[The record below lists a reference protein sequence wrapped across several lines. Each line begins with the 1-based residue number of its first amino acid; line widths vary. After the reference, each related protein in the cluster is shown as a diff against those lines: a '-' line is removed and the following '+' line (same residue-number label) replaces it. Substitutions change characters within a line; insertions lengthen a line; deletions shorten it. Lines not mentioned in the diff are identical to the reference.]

1 MDRRMLSVFTS
12 ALVLGLA
19 GCAPSGGL
27 VIDGGA
33 PDHGTSGSCFSP
45 TYPGQEAVFG
55 AGIVNESDGDI
66 TITDVSVLA
75 QNTVHISEIA
85 LAGPGDDDLGWGVS
99 IADDIW
105 PTMRDAWESRIDPIG
120 ATVAPGER
128 VWILIVAR
136 TAGTLDQRTGMRG
149 VRVEYDGALWPRSTQ
164 NDNVYGFGPFGS
176 ECDAGMEPRSH

>member
-1 MDRRMLSVFTS
+1 M
-12 ALVLGLA
+12 
-19 GCAPSGGL
+19 
-27 VIDGGA
+27 IDGGA